1 LARAVVFQQSSFAM
15 AKINLVET
23 LTASYRAQWPLEYRM
38 NKRAREKEAPAS
50 GAKCD
55 GKGYAFPVPASLVGA
70 MAFAALGLLSAAY
83 ALEPPCFYAEAQIQ
97 TGPRASGVIGL
108 RAAAGNSNSGERL
121 AGPAGQA
128 QLLASRDLARR
139 VIKELRIDRSREF
152 DPATRGLGLGSRAL
166 VFLGIRR
173 DPARNS
179 VDDRVLE
186 AFQERLRISGP
197 DSKGLLFIGVQS
209 ENPELAASAANR
221 LAELYTEMRAN
232 VQKAVPRRALAHIV
246 AFASVSQNPVRSDTS
261 LLLAGAAA
269 AAVLAACAALTWRRL
284 HLRGIPAEPMVRPNP
299 FEGKPAVARVKLR
312 ERFSPRLT
320 ARLDPLPPRAAETGG
335 ENRAGDELIAQAL
348 ARIIAR
354 RAHAARGIRI
364 LAAAPLPGVAGTC
377 LAAYLARKLAQ
388 DGQAIAIFP
397 EGLSIGNYGGPNAP
411 PCLDVHCG
419 KGARPGDLVAGSLSF
434 TEAIRRDPASRLHLL
449 QIAQS
454 CEADSYEVQTII
466 DALVGTY
473 DYVVTLAQDIDET
486 SLSKILAQKSDFV
499 LLPSPACASGP
510 AQAAAMRLIESCAG
524 EVLLFGSGTE
534 DEWTLALSAA

>member
-1 LARAVVFQQSSFAM
+1 
-15 AKINLVET
+15 
-23 LTASYRAQWPLEYRM
+23 M
-38 NKRAREKEAPAS
+38 NKRVREKEAPGA

-55 GKGYAFPVPASLVGA
+55 GKGYAFPVPTSLAGG
-70 MAFAALGLLSAAY
+70 MAFVALGLLGAAY
-83 ALEPPCFYAEAQIQ
+83 TLEPPCFYAEAQIQ
-97 TGPRASGVIGL
+97 AGPRASGVIGL
-108 RAAAGNSNSGERL
+108 RAAAGNLNSGERL
-121 AGPAGQA
+121 AGAGGQA

-152 DPATRGLGLGSRAL
+152 DPAARGLGLGSRAL
-166 VFLGIRR
+166 VFLGIKR

-197 DSKGLLFIGVQS
+197 DSRGLLFIGVQS

-246 AFASVSQNPVRSDTS
+246 AFASVPQNPIRSDTP

-269 AAVLAACAALTWRRL
+269 AAALASCAALTRRRL
-284 HLRGIPAEPMVRPNP
+284 HLRGIPAGLVVRPHP
-299 FEGKPAVARVKLR
+299 LEGKPAVARVKLR

-320 ARLDPLPPRAAETGG
+320 ARLDPAPPGAAETGG
-335 ENRAGDELIAQAL
+335 ENRAGDELIAQVL

-364 LAAAPLPGVAGTC
+364 LAAAPLPGAAGTC

-388 DGQAIAIFP
+388 EGQAIAIFP

-411 PCLDVHCG
+411 PCLDVRSG
-419 KGARPGDLVAGSLSF
+419 KGASPGDLVAGRVSF
-434 TEAIRRDPASRLHLL
+434 TEAIRRDPDSRLHLL
-449 QIAQS
+449 QIAQGS
-454 CEADSYEVQTII
+454 EADSHEVQTII
-466 DALVGTY
+466 DALAGTY

-486 SLSKILAQKSDFV
+486 SLSKILAQKSDYL
-499 LLPSPACASGP
+499 LLPSPACGSGP
-510 AQAAAMRLIESCAG
+510 GEAAATRLIESCAG

-534 DEWTLALSAA
+534 EERTPALSAA